1 MGYGILSQRGIKKTS
16 LCGHG
21 NLELLKPNSMMH
33 NKNKWAVALPI
44 QVTLQLPQETG
55 LFGQVST

>member
-33 NKNKWAVALPI
+33 NENKWAVALPI
-44 QVTLQLPQETG
+44 QVTL
-55 LFGQVST
+55 